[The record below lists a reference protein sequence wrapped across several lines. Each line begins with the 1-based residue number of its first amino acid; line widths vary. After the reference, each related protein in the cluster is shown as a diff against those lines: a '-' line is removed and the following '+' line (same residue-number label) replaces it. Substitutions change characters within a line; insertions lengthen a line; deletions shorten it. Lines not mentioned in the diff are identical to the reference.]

1 MTDSKIFERVGNNE
15 IGQKLVLHV
24 FGPDFLYI
32 AVIWAIFQMSGES
45 TISKRLLNRRDIEK
59 DMGVEIRL
67 INFPGIPQQEKC
79 DFLIFLISFPNS
91 KGLVFNNG
99 IPSIRQNGVL
109 GHHYSEMWILKQKT
123 H

>member
-1 MTDSKIFERVGNNE
+1 M
-15 IGQKLVLHV
+15 HV

-32 AVIWAIFQMSGES
+32 TVIWAIFQMSGKS
-45 TISKRLLNRRDIEK
+45 PISKRMLNRRDIEK

-67 INFPGIPQQEKC
+67 INFPGIPQWEKC

-91 KGLVFNNG
+91 KGLVFNLFNNG
-99 IPSIRQNGVL
+99 IPSICSRWGAGSSL
-109 GHHYSEMWILKQKT
+109 FSLWILKQKT